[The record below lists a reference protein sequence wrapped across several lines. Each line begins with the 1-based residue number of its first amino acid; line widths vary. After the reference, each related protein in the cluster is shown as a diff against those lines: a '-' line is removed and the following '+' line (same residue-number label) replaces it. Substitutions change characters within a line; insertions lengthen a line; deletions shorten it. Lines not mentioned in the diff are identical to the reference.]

1 MKLGLYLILTK
12 IQFQV
17 FTAVLWGIQLFRVA
31 TLSRHMSGARRSCF
45 HPTTQRRISRD
56 LNAASNTFFLVSATT
71 NTKSGEVLMFKQVV
85 YVLVHVKVKQ
95 SAQCLTCRHTLAPR
109 RTDGLIHC
117 PASGKDCWTLHF
129 TRLLCSPS
137 CLTSFRALNTHFECS
152 ARRM

>member
-1 MKLGLYLILTK
+1 MKLDLHLILTK

-17 FTAVLWGIQLFRVA
+17 FTAVLRGIQLFRVA
-31 TLSRHMSGARRSCF
+31 TLWRHMSGTRRSCL
-45 HPTTQRRISRD
+45 HPTWQRRIPQD
-56 LNAASNTFFLVSATT
+56 LNAASNTFFLVSATS

-85 YVLVHVKVKQ
+85 YVTVKQ
-95 SAQCLTCRHTLAPR
+95 SAQCSTCRHTLAPR

-137 CLTSFRALNTHFECS
+137 CLTSFRALNTHFRCS